1 MANDLERFLD
11 RAAQRL
17 SEQAR
22 QAAQA
27 EEAFEARRLSA
38 RKERS
43 MQNSF
48 DGDDE
53 EIVAELAENRLERSA
68 DSSSSQETQ
77 VQSGAAGS
85 SALAA
90 RLHNPETLQNA
101 FIAGIIFD
109 RKVR

>member
-11 RAAQRL
+11 QAARRL

-27 EEAFEARRLSA
+27 EEGFEARRLSA
-38 RKERS
+38 RSERS

-48 DGDDE
+48 DDDDE
-53 EIVAELAENRLERSA
+53 EILAELAEDRINRRP
-68 DSSSSQETQ
+68 SSSSGETH
-77 VQSGAAGS
+77 VQSSGAGPTE
-85 SALAA
+85 LATL
-90 RLHNPETLQNA
+90 LHDPQSLRNA